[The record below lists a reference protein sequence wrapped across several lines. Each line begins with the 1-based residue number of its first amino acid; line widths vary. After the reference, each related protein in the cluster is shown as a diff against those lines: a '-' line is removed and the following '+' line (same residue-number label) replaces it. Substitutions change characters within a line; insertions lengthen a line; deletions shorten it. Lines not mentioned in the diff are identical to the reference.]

1 MYNKDLHKV
10 EEEFNLME
18 WTLAGLFLLSAILLT
33 ISLLKLNRTAK
44 EEHKQID
51 LIHISTMKEIN
62 ALQESI
68 RNMELDM
75 EVLTKDAGIKHS
87 AQEKLLKREVLDLYR
102 RNYSIESIA
111 EMKQVTENEIEQ
123 LLAPFQE
130 VKDEGRAAA
139 NEN

>member
-1 MYNKDLHKV
+1 
-10 EEEFNLME
+10 ME

-33 ISLLKLNRTAK
+33 ISLLKSNRIAK

-75 EVLTKDAGIKHS
+75 EVVTKDAGIQLS
-87 AQEKLLKREVLDLYR
+87 AEDKVLKREVLDLYR

-111 EMKQVTENEIEQ
+111 EMKQVPENDIEQ

-130 VKDEGRAAA
+130 VKGEGRAAA

>member
-1 MYNKDLHKV
+1 
-10 EEEFNLME
+10 ME

-33 ISLLKLNRTAK
+33 ISLLKSNRAAK

-51 LIHISTMKEIN
+51 LIHIATMKEIN

-75 EVLTKDAGIKHS
+75 EVITMDAGIQLS
-87 AQEKLLKREVLDLYR
+87 AEEKLLKREVLDLYR

-111 EMKQVTENEIEQ
+111 EMKQVPESEIEQ